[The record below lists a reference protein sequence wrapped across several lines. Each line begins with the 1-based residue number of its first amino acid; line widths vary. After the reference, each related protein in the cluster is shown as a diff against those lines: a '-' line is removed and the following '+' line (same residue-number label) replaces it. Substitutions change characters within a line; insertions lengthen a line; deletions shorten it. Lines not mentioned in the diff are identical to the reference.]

1 MVHTK
6 LGWFVWF
13 LNVRNTTPLENCV
26 NILRSKTTNLNFE
39 YTLAAYFGGKQAET
53 ILDLK

>member
-1 MVHTK
+1 MVRTK

-53 ILDLK
+53 ILALK